1 MEASVGEELVA
12 RARAVFEWLE
22 GGAFLV
28 QHADAE
34 PPPPQFT
41 ATFSGDGDT
50 LTGCRERSRDGT
62 HWQHDFDVTYK
73 RVT

>member
-1 MEASVGEELVA
+1 MAASVSGELMA
-12 RARAVFEWLE
+12 RGRAVFEWLE

-34 PPPPQFT
+34 PPPPQSR

-50 LTGCRERSRDGT
+50 LTGCWERSRDGT
-62 HWQHDFDVTYK
+62 HWQRDFDVTYK